1 MAVQFAVSGDFGAD
15 STSSAARWADS
26 PGRRSIRNRAAVV
39 APTVAAAVDCLGGWI
54 FDRTAAGC
62 ETVVLLPDPGDT
74 RALDILGAKAIALA
88 DAPVRA
94 GWTADLDILA
104 AAVDIY
110 LADARVRDEVLA
122 RRDHRTRRT
131 YLWGREPAVEFGDGF
146 ALVNTH
152 KVSLAAQ
159 AFKRAALDAAGVP
172 AGSPSAAETLWA
184 DTGPR

>member
-74 RALDILGAKAIALA
+74 RALDILGAKAIAFA

-104 AAVDIY
+104 AATDIY

-122 RRDHRTRRT
+122 RRDHLTRQT

-152 KVSLAAQ
+152 EVTLAAR

-172 AGSPSAAETLWA
+172 ARSQSAAETLWA
-184 DTGPR
+184 DTGRR